1 VRLLRLE
8 LRNYR
13 NYRNLDL
20 DLGGQLNLFL
30 GANGQGKTN
39 LLESI
44 ALLALSASPRTRREI
59 EQIGPLAPE
68 ARVTGRVEGGG
79 RRHEVRIDLREE
91 AGRGRKRIA
100 VDELPRRAF
109 DLPGIAPAVLFWPED
124 LNLVK
129 AGPEHRRRFLNQML
143 VQVEPGHAR
152 LISRYARILEQRN
165 HLLKQIA
172 AGETGIGTL
181 DAWDEELVSAGGAVT
196 DEVPGEAGVPRVG
209 VPQRFDSWADYQS
222 RIEVMVDG
230 IEAGRFDA
238 DGAIVS
244 TPTGSTGYALSLGGP
259 ILHPEVRA
267 LTYLPLNP
275 HSLFNRAVV
284 LPETV
289 RLTVRLPDA
298 SGMLTC
304 DGQRT
309 TPLDPGAEVEIAAP
323 HGVDLVRFGGD
334 QNFFSLLRQKIR
346 WGLPLID
353 GIP

>member
-1 VRLLRLE
+1 VVEARMNLEKHGFNVWTYCSTAEERPGALNANLDGTRLIVSIGGDGTLLWTAEQAAPAGIPVLGVNAGRLGFLTEVRLPDAGAA
-8 LRNYR
+8 
-13 NYRNLDL
+13 LDRWAAGDFVL
-20 DLGGQLNLFL
+20 Q
-30 GANGQGKTN
+30 
-39 LLESI
+39 
-44 ALLALSASPRTRREI
+44 RRAM
-59 EQIGPLAPE
+59 LE
-68 ARVTGRVEGGG
+68 AR
-79 RRHEVRIDLREE
+79 LRDQVYV
-91 AGRGRKRIA
+91 A
-100 VDELPRRAF
+100 
-109 DLPGIAPAVLFWPED
+109 
-124 LNLVK
+124 LNDVVVHK
-129 AGPEHRRRFLNQML
+129 GAEFN
-143 VQVEPGHAR
+143 
-152 LISRYARILEQRN
+152 LI
-165 HLLKQIA
+165 
-172 AGETGIGTL
+172 
-181 DAWDEELVSAGGAVT
+181 
-196 DEVPGEAGVPRVG
+196 
-209 VPQRFDSWADYQS
+209 

-267 LTYLPLNP
+267 LTY
-275 HSLFNRAVV
+275 
-284 LPETV
+284 
-289 RLTVRLPDA
+289 LPDA